1 MDTSKPRHS
10 KGTSLFYALLVVVT
24 AVLAW
29 VALMIPLRQQLQ
41 LPALEA
47 GQVARQD
54 YQAPQTIS
62 YTSQVLTEQKQEEAE
77 HSILPVY
84 SPPDT
89 NIARQQLERLRMG
102 LAYINSV
109 RADTYANPE
118 QKLVDLAALD
128 YVQLDLETRRN
139 ILQEPEMR
147 WQAIAQ
153 EAAVVLEKVMSSTIR
168 PESLSDA
175 RNRALSLVSLSLTEK
190 EAALAAELA
199 AALVAPNS
207 IYSEELTQA
216 ARQAAREAVAPVSR
230 AFIAGQTVVRQGQVL
245 NTADVET
252 LQQMGLIQPPL
263 QWQEPVSAAVLV
275 LLMMIFILLY
285 FRRNRT
291 LLAKPRRL
299 LLVDGLF
306 LVFLFTA
313 RLAIPEHIVIPYAF
327 PLVAFGLTVVALF
340 GMQLAMVGSVPLAIL
355 TAYSL
360 PNSLDLTLYYL
371 VGSLVGVLALGGAR
385 RVSSFFWAG
394 LAVAVAGAM
403 VVLAYR
409 LPLPS
414 TDWIGIATLAGV
426 SLFNG
431 LATASLTILLQ
442 YFLAQ
447 LLGMTT
453 HIQLQDLSRPDHP
466 LLQAILRS
474 APGTYQHSLQVA
486 NLAEQAAERVEADA
500 LLTRVGA
507 LYHDAG
513 KTLNP
518 AYFIENLAPGASNP
532 HDSLDPYTSALEI
545 IRHVSDGLE
554 LGRKYRL
561 PRRIQEFISEHHGTT
576 ITRYQYVRA
585 VQAVGGDENRVDK
598 TVFRYPGPRPQS
610 RETAILMLA
619 DGSEARVRAERPKD
633 EDTLRS
639 LIKQMFEERMAAG
652 QLDDT
657 QLTLLDLNEIIDSF
671 AATLRGIYH
680 PRLLY
685 PSLEK
690 PATLD
695 VSTRP
700 TPQVV
705 EEANAEALPDGVDEP
720 TVVQTPPKN

>member
-1 MDTSKPRHS
+1 MV
-10 KGTSLFYALLVVVT
+10 TSLFYAVLVVFT
-24 AVLAW
+24 AILAW
-29 VALMIPLRQQLQ
+29 VALMIPLRQQLR
-41 LPALEA
+41 LPALEE

-54 YQAPQTIS
+54 YQAPQSIT
-62 YTSQVLTEQKQEEAE
+62 YVSQVLTEQKQEEAE
-77 HSILPVY
+77 HNILPIY
-84 SPPDT
+84 SAPDT
-89 NIARQQLERLRMG
+89 NIARQQLERLRAT
-102 LAYINSV
+102 LVYINSV
-109 RADTYANPE
+109 RADAYATAE

-128 YVQLDLETRRN
+128 YIQLDQETWRK
-139 ILQEPEMR
+139 ILLEPEMR

-153 EAAVVLEKVMSSTIR
+153 EAAVVLEKVMSSTIQ

-207 IYSEELTQA
+207 LYSEEMTQA
-216 ARQAAREAVAPVSR
+216 ARQEARQAVTPISH

-245 NTADVET
+245 NAADVET

-263 QWQEPVSAAVLV
+263 QWQELVGAAVLV
-275 LLMMIFILLY
+275 LLMMLFILLY
-285 FRRNRT
+285 MRRNRV
-291 LLAKPRRL
+291 LLRKPRRL
-299 LLVDGLF
+299 VMVDVLF
-306 LVFLFTA
+306 LVFLFAA
-313 RLAIPEHIVIPYAF
+313 RLAIPEHAVIPYAF

-340 GMQLAMVGSVPLAIL
+340 GMQLAMVVSVPLAIL

-360 PNSLDLTLYYL
+360 PNALDLTLYYL

-385 RVSSFFWAG
+385 RLSSFFWAG

-409 LPLPS
+409 LPLPT
-414 TDWIGIATLAGV
+414 TDWIGIATLTGV
-426 SLFNG
+426 SFFNG

-453 HIQLQDLSRPDHP
+453 PMQLLDLSRPDHP
-466 LLQAILRS
+466 LLQAILRN

-486 NLAEQAAERVEADA
+486 NLAEQAAERIDADA
-500 LLTRVGA
+500 LLTRIGA

-518 AYFIENLAPGASNP
+518 AYFIENLAPGSSNP
-532 HDSLDPYTSALEI
+532 HESLDPYASGRAI
-545 IRHVSDGLE
+545 IQHVSDGLE

-561 PRRIQEFISEHHGTT
+561 PRRVQEFITEHHGTT

-585 VQAVGGDENRVDK
+585 VQAAGGDENQVDK
-598 TVFRYPGPRPQS
+598 GDFRYPGPRPQT

-633 EDTLRS
+633 EDALRS
-639 LIKQMFEERMAAG
+639 LVKLIFEERMAAG

-685 PSLEK
+685 PSLDK
-690 PATLD
+690 PATLE

-700 TPQVV
+700 NRQVEV
-705 EEANAEALPDGVDEP
+705 EVNSESLPGSANEP
-720 TVVQTPPKN
+720 PAVQTPTIN